1 MAAQVLPSPS
11 SQFPPPQM
19 SYGDDM
25 LTAFPS
31 RWDSTSFLSTTD
43 FPSDLEDM
51 STVHASYHQDPLHQ
65 QLLMVSPQTVTSEMA
80 YRRRSSHSPQAVLG
94 MVPSRDRTP
103 IRHSRPSVSRNRS
116 HSRGDMLL
124 AYAGDPSQL
133 QPSQALPSMA
143 AVTSHPEASMPH
155 MYNMHQYG
163 ISPSMAGY
171 PLQSGYFPGS
181 VPPHTGQHPGDYPM
195 GHNQQDMQAYY
206 GVGRTSPHGSAM
218 SLSAPDSPSSLYVS
232 GQASPNQQALPS
244 IGMAMH
250 HFPPVPLT
258 LESSPAE
265 IEIMPSRPKPQC
277 WDHGCNG
284 RQFSTFSNLL
294 RHQREKSGSAMKATC
309 PHCGTEFTRTTARN
323 GHMSGGKCKGRAH
336 AEASNRAAEEE
347 ED

>member
-1 MAAQVLPSPS
+1 
-11 SQFPPPQM
+11 
-19 SYGDDM
+19 M

-31 RWDSTSFLSTTD
+31 RSDPFDLVTTTD
-43 FPSDLEDM
+43 TQTDFDDM
-51 STVHASYHQDPLHQ
+51 STVHASYHHDAAHQ
-65 QLLMVSPQTVTSEMA
+65 QLLMVSPQTSASEIA

-94 MVPSRDRTP
+94 ALPVRDRTP

-124 AYAGDPSQL
+124 AYAADAGQIQQSQT
-133 QPSQALPSMA
+133 LPSMA
-143 AVTSHPEASMPH
+143 AMTSQGESPMPQMYSMQ
-155 MYNMHQYG
+155 QYG
-163 ISPSMAGY
+163 LSPPMGGY
-171 PLQSGYFPGS
+171 PLQSGYFPTS
-181 VPPHTGQHPGDYPM
+181 GQHPGDYSMNP
-195 GHNQQDMQAYY
+195 NEQEMQAYY
-206 GVGRTSPHGSAM
+206 SVGRASPHGSAM
-218 SLSAPDSPSSLYVS
+218 SLSAPDSPNALYVS
-232 GQASPNQQALPS
+232 NQASPNQQPLPS

-294 RHQREKSGSAMKATC
+294 RHQREKSGSAMKAIC

-323 GHMSGGKCKGRAH
+323 GHMSGGKCKGKAD
-336 AEASNRAAEEE
+336 AEASNREAEE
-347 ED
+347 

>member
-1 MAAQVLPSPS
+1 MAVQVLPTPS

-19 SYGDDM
+19 SYGNDM

-31 RWDSTSFLSTTD
+31 KWDFFHLNTTTNIPPD
-43 FPSDLEDM
+43 FEEM
-51 STVHASYHQDPLHQ
+51 STIHASYPHDPAQ
-65 QLLMVSPQTVTSEMA
+65 QLLMVSPQTVASEIS
-80 YRRRSSHSPQAVLG
+80 YRRRSSHSPQAALG
-94 MVPSRDRTP
+94 ALPVRDRTP
-103 IRHSRPSVSRNRS
+103 IRHSRPNVSRNRS

-124 AYAGDPSQL
+124 AYAADSNQLLQSQT
-133 QPSQALPSMA
+133 LPSMA
-143 AVTSHPEASMPH
+143 AMTSQGESTMPQ
-155 MYNMHQYG
+155 MYNMPQYG
-163 ISPSMAGY
+163 LSPSMGGY
-171 PLQSGYFPGS
+171 PVQSGYFPS
-181 VPPHTGQHPGDYPM
+181 HTSQHAGDYSMTP
-195 GHNQQDMQAYY
+195 GEQDMQAYY
-206 GVGRTSPHGSAM
+206 SVGRNSPHGSAM
-218 SLSAPDSPSSLYVS
+218 SLSSPGSPNALYVS
-232 GQASPNQQALPS
+232 GHPSPNQQTLPS

-294 RHQREKSGSAMKATC
+294 RHQREKSGSAMKAIC

-323 GHMSGGKCKGRAH
+323 GHMSGGKCKGKAD
-336 AEASNRAAEEE
+336 AEASNRAAAG